1 MVICTDKHV
10 YSLYGSEE
18 YISSWKLAGT
28 KFPVTAD
35 GLLILLQQQQ
45 CIYLKKYKVTILYVL
60 QIAMMLI

>member
-35 GLLILLQQQQ
+35 GLLILLQQQ
-45 CIYLKKYKVTILYVL
+45 CIYLKKYKVTILHFR
-60 QIAMMLI
+60 QIAIMLI